1 MDELRIK
8 VEQLIEDFEN
18 ETTNRNMND
27 LEEGRYKTLCEVLDL
42 IDEQK
47 KWGGVMSRINK
58 TQNNLQS
65 VWDNL
70 DLAYEHMEKAIE
82 DLSQMTGLSDE
93 LERMVEQY
101 DLSEI
106 SIIKQ
111 EVEEL
116 MFNADGMQ
124 RTTKIEDYRS
134 GKIPL

>member
-1 MDELRIK
+1 
-8 VEQLIEDFEN
+8 
-18 ETTNRNMND
+18 
-27 LEEGRYKTLCEVLDL
+27 
-42 IDEQK
+42 
-47 KWGGVMSRINK
+47 MSRINK

-65 VWDNL
+65 VWNNL
-70 DLAYEHMEKAIE
+70 DLAYEHMERAME

-93 LERMVEQY
+93 LERIVEQC

-106 SIIKQ
+106 SIMKQ

-116 MFNADGMQ
+116 MLNADGTQ